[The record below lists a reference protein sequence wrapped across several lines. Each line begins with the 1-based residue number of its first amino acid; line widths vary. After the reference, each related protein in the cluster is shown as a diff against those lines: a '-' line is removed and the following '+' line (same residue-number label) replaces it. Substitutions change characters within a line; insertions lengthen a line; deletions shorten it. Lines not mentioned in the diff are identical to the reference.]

1 MLELFSVVRGQDQR
15 RRRVSGGSEGDV
27 GDSEEELGE
36 GEDGREGVG
45 GEEEESCC
53 LVMERVRSGL
63 FSCTFYRS
71 LPFFSLLRTRS
82 NVDHEWTRG
91 KEEEQ
96 DQCDQTTRV
105 QDASRLVH
113 AFILAGYRREE
124 VNKVVKRSV

>member
-63 FSCTFYRS
+63 FSCTLYRS
-71 LPFFSLLRTRS
+71 LPFFLYYEHDRMLSM
-82 NVDHEWTRG
+82 NG
-91 KEEEQ
+91 
-96 DQCDQTTRV
+96 
-105 QDASRLVH
+105 
-113 AFILAGYRREE
+113 REE
-124 VNKVVKRSV
+124 RRKNKTSMIKRRASKTRRDSFTLSFSLDTVEKK